1 MTTFPCTDSYRRIL
15 AAVLVTAAVGTGCT
29 TTVAGTA
36 VPARSGGSGQ
46 FDKLLEECIAV
57 PDPTIADT
65 VGVDLVDQYFY
76 GAVCMWT
83 GIGAAGLVD
92 VTFAWFENDALSRE
106 RDLADRLDYATED
119 VDVAG
124 TTAFLSRRPADPSSC
139 GISAAYSGVITWW
152 VQYRGTSPT
161 DSCAA
166 ATELAELT
174 LQRNQ

>member
-1 MTTFPCTDSYRRIL
+1 MSTFRSADSTRRVL

-29 TTVAGTA
+29 TTVTGTA

-46 FDKLLEECIAV
+46 FDKLLGECIAV
-57 PDPTIADT
+57 PDPTIAET
-65 VGVDLVDQYFY
+65 VGADLVEQYFY

-83 GIGAAGLVD
+83 GIGGGGLID

-106 RDLADRLDYATED
+106 RDLADRLGYATED
-119 VDVAG
+119 VTVAG
-124 TTAFLSRRPADPSSC
+124 TTAFLSRRPDDPSSC

-152 VQYRGTSPT
+152 VQYRGASPA
-161 DSCAA
+161 DPCAA

>member
-1 MTTFPCTDSYRRIL
+1 MPTFPCTASTRRVF

-29 TTVAGTA
+29 TTVTGTA
-36 VPARSGGSGQ
+36 IPARAGGSGQ

-57 PDPTIADT
+57 PDPTIAEA
-65 VGVDLVDQYFY
+65 VGADLVDQYFY

-83 GIGAAGLVD
+83 GVGAAGLVD

-106 RDLADRLDYATED
+106 RELAERLGYATED

-124 TTAFLSRRPADPSSC
+124 TAAFLSRRPADPSSC

-152 VQYRGTSPT
+152 VQYRGGSPGDPCT
-161 DSCAA
+161 AA
-166 ATELAELT
+166 AELAELT

>member
-1 MTTFPCTDSYRRIL
+1 MRTFPSTESNRRIL

-36 VPARSGGSGQ
+36 VPARSADSGE

-65 VGVDLVDQYFY
+65 VGADLVDQYFY

-83 GIGAAGLVD
+83 GIGAAGLID
-92 VTFAWFENDALSRE
+92 VTFAWFEDDALARE
-106 RDLADRLDYATED
+106 RELADRLGYATEN
-119 VDVAG
+119 VPVAG

-152 VQYRGTSPT
+152 VQYRGTSPI
-161 DSCAA
+161 DPCAA
-166 ATELAELT
+166 ATELAEST
-174 LQRNQ
+174 LRRNQ

>member
-1 MTTFPCTDSYRRIL
+1 MTFPSAHSVRRVL
-15 AAVLVTAAVGTGCT
+15 AAALVTAAVGTGCT
-29 TTVAGTA
+29 TTVTGTA
-36 VPARSGGSGQ
+36 MPARSDVSGQ

-57 PDPTIADT
+57 PDPTIAET
-65 VGVDLVDQYFY
+65 VGADLVDQYFY

-83 GIGAAGLVD
+83 GIGAGGLVD
-92 VTFAWFENDALSRE
+92 VTFAWFEDDALTRE
-106 RDLADRLDYATED
+106 RELAGRLGYATED

-139 GISAAYSGVITWW
+139 GISAAYSGVISWW
-152 VQYRGTSPT
+152 VQYRGGTPV
-161 DSCAA
+161 DPCAA